1 MTDRDENWWLI
12 GAGAVCGL
20 LWLWLFVYLVFSL

>member
-1 MTDRDENWWLI
+1 MGIKEVLI
-12 GAGAVCGL
+12 LAGAVIGL